1 MNIEEIKK
9 DLLKIKQ
16 SKNRITGEELFEMI
30 DELDLEEDEAEQLYE
45 WCEEQK
51 IGTEE
56 PELPVSPGAAKDAV
70 SLYLHNI
77 GQIPLLSAEEE
88 RETAR
93 KAHEGDKEAMDLLT
107 LSNLRLVVS
116 IARTYMNRGMALSD
130 LIQEGNIGLMHAV
143 EKFDYTKGFRF
154 STYATWWIRQ
164 SMIRAIGEQ
173 TRSIRLPVHLN
184 EQLMKINKVRGRLIQ
199 ELDHEPDSAEI
210 AAQIPGM
217 SAERVEELLELTM
230 DAVSLETPV
239 GDDES
244 TLSDF
249 VADEASRSPEQV
261 SLDSFRREEIQ
272 EMLKDLPERE
282 QEILKMRFGLEGQE
296 PKTLE
301 EVGARFKVTKER
313 VRQLENR
320 AIRRLAHDFRRDDY
334 E

>member
-1 MNIEEIKK
+1 MNIDEVKK
-9 DLLKIKQ
+9 NLLKIKQ
-16 SKNRITGEELFEMI
+16 SQHTITKTELFDMI
-30 DELDLEEDEAEQLYE
+30 EDLDLNEEESEQFYE

-56 PELPVSPGAAKDAV
+56 AELPAAPGASADAV
-70 SLYLHNI
+70 NLYLHNI

-116 IARTYMNRGMALSD
+116 IARDYRNRGMALSD

-184 EQLMKINKVRGRLIQ
+184 EQLMKINKIRNRLTQ

-217 SAERVEELLELTM
+217 TAEHVDELLGLTL

-249 VADEASRSPEQV
+249 VADDLSGDPEQHT
-261 SLDSFRREEIQ
+261 LDSFRREEIR

-301 EVGARFKVTKER
+301 EVGARFNVTKER

-320 AIRRLAHDFRRDDY
+320 AIRKLAHDFRREDY